1 MLIIPLFPWNGIK
14 ILHYIEEK
22 NSKKFFEKN

>member
-22 NSKKFFEKN
+22 NSKNFFEKN